1 MTIVRRFATLS
12 LAALTL
18 VVAAA
23 FSGGQ
28 AWAQG

>member
-1 MTIVRRFATLS
+1 MNFSRRITSLT

-18 VVAAA
+18 VAAAA